1 MKNIPALKGEE
12 ITSLVGVS
20 CMKRR
25 RMGAFIKNFKKK
37 KKG

>member
-1 MKNIPALKGEE
+1 LKGEE

-20 CMKRR
+20 CMRR
-25 RMGAFIKNFKKK
+25 EKIESFCKKLKKKK